1 MFKIQRLQDQIHL
14 RAKSA
19 MKLSEMSW
27 YKKEGIGETGV
38 EYVSKAESVVLI
50 AGYILT
56 SPGFFF

>member
-1 MFKIQRLQDQIHL
+1 MKHL
-14 RAKSA
+14 RAKSP
-19 MKLSEMSW
+19 MSW

-56 SPGFFF
+56 SPGFFFKQSTDVQEWSQNN